1 MASASNFG
9 SHSHMCCIV
18 HGCHADVRLDRH
30 HLDQLICEY
39 HITNGEGKKYPKYDI
54 EQEESQ
60 ANRQGTGFCA
70 RRYGCPDLSLSHELL
85 DEHIDRHLT
94 TDSQGSG
101 LFEYAKLY
109 VLADKYMVK
118 NLQAITLHK
127 LHRNLAAYKI
137 HDEAID
143 EVIDLVLYTYT
154 NTSEGGNILDGT
166 ADKLRDL
173 VIAYV
178 VDRASDLLKYESF
191 RAMLAAGG
199 AQTADFMALTFAP
212 PAPKTT

>member
-1 MASASNFG
+1 
-9 SHSHMCCIV
+9 MCCIV